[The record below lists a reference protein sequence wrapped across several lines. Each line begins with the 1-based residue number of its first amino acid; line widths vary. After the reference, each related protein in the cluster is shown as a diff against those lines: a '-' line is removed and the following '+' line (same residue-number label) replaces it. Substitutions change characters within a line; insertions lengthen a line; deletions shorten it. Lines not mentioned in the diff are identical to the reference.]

1 MTARLSP
8 RLYITA
14 PVELQTRVRA
24 LASERGASVSAM
36 WRELAE
42 LGIARA
48 EHERA
53 VLARV
58 RAALEEAGLASPA
71 VLAAIGKG
79 AK

>member
-1 MTARLSP
+1 MRLSP

-14 PVELQTRVRA
+14 PAELVDQIKV
-24 LASERGASVSAM
+24 LASERGATVSAT

-53 VLARV
+53 FLARV
-58 RAALEEAGLASPA
+58 RKALEEAGLASPA
-71 VLAAIGKG
+71 VIEAVERG
-79 AK
+79 AR

>member
-1 MTARLSP
+1 MRLSP

-14 PVELQTRVRA
+14 PAV
-24 LASERGASVSAM
+24 LADRIKVLAEERGATVSAT

-53 VLARV
+53 TLARV

>member
-1 MTARLSP
+1 MTRLSP

-14 PVELQTRVRA
+14 PADLQTRIKV
-24 LASERGASVSAM
+24 LAEERGATVSAT

-53 VLARV
+53 TLARV
-58 RAALEEAGLASPA
+58 RKALEEAGLASPA
-71 VLAAIGKG
+71 VIEAVERG
-79 AK
+79 AR